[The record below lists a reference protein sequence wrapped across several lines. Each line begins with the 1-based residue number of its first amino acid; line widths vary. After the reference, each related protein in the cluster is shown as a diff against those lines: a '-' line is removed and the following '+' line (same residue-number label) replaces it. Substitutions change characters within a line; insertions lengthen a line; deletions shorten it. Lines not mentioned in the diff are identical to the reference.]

1 MTEIDPPRSND
12 MDGGWVGRGNC
23 GPECPIEAD
32 AWRDDD
38 NTFIVKY
45 SDVETWQMTAILTM
59 ICTGGCLLII
69 GLLISLIV
77 IFFGKIDFF
86 NLSIY

>member
-1 MTEIDPPRSND
+1 MTEIDPSRSND
-12 MDGGWVGRGNC
+12 VDGGMEGWGNC
-23 GPECPIEAD
+23 GPGCPIEAD

-86 NLSIY
+86 NLCIY

>member
-1 MTEIDPPRSND
+1 MTEIDYGLKDDLS
-12 MDGGWVGRGNC
+12 GGMEGWGFC

>member
-1 MTEIDPPRSND
+1 MTEIDAERKND
-12 MDGGWVGRGNC
+12 VTGGIEGWGFC

-32 AWRDDD
+32 AWRGDD

-45 SDVETWQMTAILTM
+45 SDVETWRMTAILTM

-77 IFFGKIDFF
+77 IFFGKIDFIHHC
-86 NLSIY
+86 IY

>member
-1 MTEIDPPRSND
+1 MTEIDYGRYQDLS
-12 MDGGWVGRGNC
+12 GGMLRFGNC
-23 GPECPIEAD
+23 GPGCPIVSD
-32 AWRDDD
+32 AWRGDDD
-38 NTFIVKY
+38 TFIVKY

-86 NLSIY
+86 KHCIY